1 MKLVSKIFLSVDI
14 LITGAW
20 IFLVLLIWFVILVG
34 VYGYIYVPCPR
45 EENPLDELA
54 VTFAAFAALV
64 VGTTWIANFHIDSLV
79 ATIRAGE
86 HD

>member
-20 IFLVLLIWFVILVG
+20 IFLVLLIWFLVLLV

-45 EENPLDELA
+45 EEKPLDELA
-54 VTFAAFAALV
+54 AIFAAFAALV
-64 VGTTWIANFHIDSLV
+64 VGTTWIANFHINSLV
-79 ATIRAGE
+79 ATIRAE
-86 HD
+86 KHD